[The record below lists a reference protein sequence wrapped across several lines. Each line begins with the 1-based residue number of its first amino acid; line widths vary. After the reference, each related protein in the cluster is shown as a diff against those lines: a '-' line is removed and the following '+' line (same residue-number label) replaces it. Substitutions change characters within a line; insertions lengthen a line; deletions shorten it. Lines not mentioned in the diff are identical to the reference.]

1 MLNRMVDQDVNMVN
15 AMLIAEQMGI
25 VVEETKS
32 THADAFSNVLTLI
45 AEGGGVRRTIAG
57 TLFEGAPRIVKLRDY
72 TMDFAPDEHMLMLH
86 YGDRPGMIGKIG
98 TIMGQHEINI
108 ASMNLGRGEAMVI
121 LSLDSAVPPPV
132 VAEIQSATEATFI
145 KALHMRVG
153 KCSRSCGCGV

>member
-1 MLNRMVDQDVNMVN
+1 MVN
-15 AMLIAEQMGI
+15 ALLIAEQMGI

-45 AEGGGVRRTIAG
+45 AEGAGVRRTIAG
-57 TLFEGAPRIVKLRDY
+57 TLFDGAPRIVKLRDY
-72 TMDFAPDEHMLMLH
+72 TMDFAPEEHMLMLH

-108 ASMNLGRGEAMVI
+108 ASMNLGRSEKKGEAMVI
-121 LSLDSAVPPPV
+121 LSLDSAVPAPV
-132 VAEIQSATEATFI
+132 VAEIKAATEATFI

-153 KCSRSCGCGV
+153 KCARSCGCGA